1 LKTVKTRI
9 ICIISV
15 LIYVILPVNGQRLNE
30 TYLKAKAGMLREQY
44 AEAGQKILSIPA
56 GERTSSMYLTLGE
69 SYYKTGKYSEA
80 ARSFVTSDSLRS
92 NPEAMLF
99 AARAYAMMSQ
109 PAKATEWLQ
118 KYLLQRE
125 KLSEAEI
132 TLDPAFG
139 KIEHSREWKTLWSK
153 EWYNAAERKAAEA
166 AVLLK
171 RNRTTEAL
179 GIIDVEIANRTT
191 LARFYALRAKVYEAM
206 EQFEPAH
213 ESAQTAIRMRNNN
226 PDYFTDAANL
236 AIRVKK
242 YDIAL
247 DNINRAIRLDPYQLD
262 LYLQRASILRLN
274 QRYDE
279 ARNDIN
285 FYFAY
290 LPADDKALYQMGL
303 AETDAGNLL
312 AGIEYF
318 TMLIDKDISSSDY
331 FMARANACFKLNNH
345 TQAKHDFAQALDL
358 NPSLPDAWCKMGI
371 ILQQEDQLDDA
382 CFHWKKALQLGNR
395 EAAEFIYKYCSN
407 K

>member
-1 LKTVKTRI
+1 VKTSI
-9 ICIISV
+9 ICINSI
-15 LIYVILPVNGQRLNE
+15 LIFFILQANGQRLNDS
-30 TYLKAKAGMLREQY
+30 YLKAKADMLREQY
-44 AEAGQKILSIPA
+44 AEAGQKILSIPV
-56 GERTSSMYLTLGE
+56 GERTSPMYLTLGE
-69 SYYKTGKYSEA
+69 SYYMTGKYGEA
-80 ARSFVTSDSLRS
+80 ARFFVTADSLRS
-92 NPEAMLF
+92 NPDAMLF
-99 AARAYAMMSQ
+99 AARAFAMTMQ

-118 KYLLQRE
+118 KYLSQRE

-132 TLDPAFG
+132 TLDHAFG

-153 EWYNAAERKAAEA
+153 EWYNTAERKAAEA
-166 AVLLK
+166 SVLLK

-213 ESAQTAIRMRNNN
+213 ESAQTAIRLRNNSA
-226 PDYFTDAANL
+226 DYFTDAANL
-236 AIRVKK
+236 AVRVKK

-247 DNINRAIRLDPYQLD
+247 DNINRAIRLDPYQLE

-274 QRYDE
+274 QRYDD

-285 FYFAY
+285 FYFSY
-290 LPADDKALYQMGL
+290 LPSDDKALYQMGL
-303 AETDAGNLL
+303 AETDAGNPL

-318 TMLIDKDISSSDY
+318 TMLIDKDISSPDY

-345 TQAKHDFAQALDL
+345 TQAKHDLAQALDL
-358 NPSLPDAWCKMGI
+358 NPALSDAWCKMGI
-371 ILQQEDQLDDA
+371 ILQQEDKLDDA
-382 CFHWKKALQLGNR
+382 CFHWKKALQMGNR
-395 EAAEFIYKYCSN
+395 EAADFFYKYCSI